1 MNRLWKKVNSILCPP
16 SNRLGLS
23 IWTVVAA
30 FGSYFCM
37 YGFRKPFTAAG
48 YEDFTLM
55 GLSYKSVLVTAQA
68 LGYTLSKF
76 IGIRVISEMPP
87 ARRSRAILLLI
98 GIAQAA
104 LLLFALVPAPWNFIC
119 LFVNGLPLGMVF
131 GLVLGFL
138 EGRRATEALAA
149 GLCASFI
156 LADGVTKS
164 AGSYL
169 LTAGVSEFWMPFG
182 AGAVFAVPLLVFV
195 GMLARI
201 PSPTESDEAHRSRRS
216 PMTGEDRRRLFL
228 KYATGL
234 SLLVGVYL
242 LLTIL
247 RSVRADFAPEI
258 WKGLGQTA
266 PPSIFARS
274 EIYVMF
280 GVVIIN
286 GMAAFI
292 RDNRRAFFAAMAAS
306 ITGFCLVGLALI
318 GLSNAWFGGFQFMVL
333 IGLGLYLPYVA
344 VHTTIFE
351 RLIAM
356 TGEKGNIGY
365 LMYLADSFGYLGYV
379 AVMLARGGSK
389 SNAGFLDF
397 FMALSWVAAG
407 IAFVLLVGC
416 WLYFAMRTRSGRLE
430 RIVRSEGAAA

>member
-1 MNRLWKKVNSILCPP
+1 
-16 SNRLGLS
+16 
-23 IWTVVAA
+23 
-30 FGSYFCM
+30 
-37 YGFRKPFTAAG
+37 
-48 YEDFTLM
+48 
-55 GLSYKSVLVTAQA
+55 
-68 LGYTLSKF
+68 
-76 IGIRVISEMPP
+76 
-87 ARRSRAILLLI
+87 
-98 GIAQAA
+98 

-138 EGRRATEALAA
+138 EGRRATEVLAA

-164 AGSYL
+164 VGSYL
-169 LTAGVSEFWMPFG
+169 LVAGVDEFWMPFG

-195 GMLARI
+195 SMLAQI
-201 PSPTESDEAHRSRRS
+201 PSPTENDELHRSRRT
-216 PMTGEDRRRLFL
+216 PMTREDRRLLFL

-234 SLLVGVYL
+234 TMLVGVYL

-258 WKGLGQTA
+258 WKGLGQAA
-266 PPSIFARS
+266 PPALFVRS

-286 GMAAFI
+286 GLAAI
-292 RDNRRAFFAAMAAS
+292 IIDNRRAFFAAMAAS
-306 ITGFCLVGLALI
+306 ITGFCLVVLTLI
-318 GLSNAWFGGFQFMVL
+318 GLKNVWFGGFQFMVL

-356 TGEKGNIGY
+356 TGEKGNIGF
-365 LMYLADSFGYLGYV
+365 LMYLADSFGYLGYI
-379 AVMLARGGSK
+379 AVMLARGTSK

-397 FMALSWVAAG
+397 FVALSWGAAG
-407 IAFVLLVGC
+407 IAAVLLVGC
-416 WLYFAMRTRSGRLE
+416 WFYFAARTRPGQTG
-430 RIVRSEGAAA
+430 RIVRGEGAAA